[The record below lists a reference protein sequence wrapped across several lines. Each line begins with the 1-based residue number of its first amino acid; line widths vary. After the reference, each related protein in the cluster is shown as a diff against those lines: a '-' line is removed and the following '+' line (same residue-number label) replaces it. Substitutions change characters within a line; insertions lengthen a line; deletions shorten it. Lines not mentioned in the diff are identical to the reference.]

1 VRGRAQA
8 ENALVLLVGQSLPAD
23 LPPAVPLGGQQLVAD
38 IPAGL
43 PSDLLTRRPDVMQAE
58 AMLRAANANIGA
70 ARAAFFPSI
79 SLTGN
84 LGTASAALGGLFGA
98 GSLAWSFLPS
108 LTVPIFQAGRL
119 QASLDV
125 ATIEKDIDVARYEK
139 AIQTA
144 FSEVANGLAARGTY
158 GDEVASLERLTTADQ
173 RSLDLSQL
181 MFRNGVTSYLAVLTA
196 QNSLYGAQVSLV
208 QTRLARLTSLV
219 DLYRYLGGGWI
230 QHTGDAPR
238 PAEVATSAGR
248 E

>member
-1 VRGRAQA
+1 
-8 ENALVLLVGQSLPAD
+8 
-23 LPPAVPLGGQQLVAD
+23 
-38 IPAGL
+38 
-43 PSDLLTRRPDVMQAE
+43 
-58 AMLRAANANIGA
+58 MLRAANANIGA

-84 LGTASAALGGLFGA
+84 LGTASAALGGLVGA
-98 GSLAWSFLPS
+98 GSLVWSFLPS
-108 LTVPIFQAGRL
+108 ITMPIFQAGKL

-125 ATIEKDIDVARYEK
+125 ATLEKDIDVARYEK

-181 MFRNGVTSYLAVLTA
+181 LFTNGVASYLAVLTA
-196 QNSLYGAQVSLV
+196 QNSLYGAQMSLV

-219 DLYRYLGGGWI
+219 DLYRELGGGWI
-230 QHTGDAPR
+230 QHSGDAPR
-238 PAEVATSAGR
+238 PADVGATVPASVAGPAAGAARALPPVHDTNVMPVPSAGAAR
-248 E
+248 SLS